1 MGLVT
6 PEKGSVITYEDR
18 DLTRLNRAEKREVC
32 KEIQMVFQD
41 PYGSLNPRMK
51 VGEALLDVMQVHG
64 LKKNREERLDYA
76 KNFLKPL
83 ACPKICS

>member
-6 PEKGSVITYEDR
+6 PEKGSVITYEGR
-18 DLTRLNRAEKREVC
+18 DLTRLNRKEKREVC

-51 VGEALLDVMQVHG
+51 VGEALLDVMHVHG
-64 LKKNREERLDYA
+64 LKRIEKIGSIMQ
-76 KNFLKPL
+76 KNFLKPWVY
-83 ACPKICS
+83 PKKF